1 MIYKIN
7 NHKKEVAEKIHSIF
21 QVSYAVEA
29 KILKVV
35 DFPPLKRQVSQ
46 FLQSENHFYAYKK
59 NKEMA
64 AVIEIDNNKNT
75 THIQSLV
82 VYPKYFRQGI
92 ASKLV
97 AFILKN
103 YESEIFTVETGA
115 DNVPAIKLYQSFN
128 FKETKQYDA
137 EFNIRKIKLELKS

>member
-1 MIYKIN
+1 
-7 NHKKEVAEKIHSIF
+7 
-21 QVSYAVEA
+21 
-29 KILKVV
+29 
-35 DFPPLKRQVSQ
+35 
-46 FLQSENHFYAYKK
+46 
-59 NKEMA
+59 MA
-64 AVIEIDNNKNT
+64 AVIEIDNNKNI

-82 VYPKYFRQGI
+82 VHPKYFRQGI

-103 YESEIFTVETGA
+103 YDTEIFTVETGV